1 MRWIKGGIFLVIVLA
16 LMAVGLLFSSRNT
29 AAYSIDLII
38 VKLPEISVA
47 LLILASLVIGLIAG
61 WLLSLSTYVRLK
73 SGQVKAERSR
83 KLAQKELDSLRI
95 AGLKDGENE

>member
-38 VKLPEISVA
+38 VKLPEISIA

-83 KLAQKELDSLRI
+83 KLSQKELDSLRI
-95 AGLKDGENE
+95 AGLKDGEHE

>member
-1 MRWIKGGIFLVIVLA
+1 MRWIKGGIFLVIVVA

-38 VKLPEISVA
+38 LKLPEISIA
-47 LLILASLVIGLIAG
+47 LLILATLVIGLIAG
-61 WLLSLSTYVRLK
+61 WLLSLSTYLRLK
-73 SGQVKAERSR
+73 TGQVKAERSL

-95 AGLKDGENE
+95 AGLKDGEND